1 MYIRDRKLKLGMC
14 KDIGEKCSEA
24 KFHLVWR
31 TTEISRDPFELQ
43 EDPHDLPAPVFRAH
57 FLLVSNMPNDDV
69 CRPLCIGGQRGGV
82 HLY

>member
-57 FLLVSNMPNDDV
+57 FFV
-69 CRPLCIGGQRGGV
+69 GK
-82 HLY
+82 